1 MTDGASPN
9 LFYLPPGVDFA
20 TELVLGLQD
29 RMAGTPPEAMAQV
42 TLFVNSQRMRRR
54 VTEVMTAQGAG
65 FLPKITV
72 VSDLVDD
79 PFLLYLPPQTP
90 DLRRRL
96 ELAKLVK
103 GLLLALPELAPMTAR
118 FDLADSLADLL
129 TEMQDEAVTAEA
141 IAALD
146 VSGHSAH
153 WARTQAFLQI
163 IAPYCLGQ
171 DDAQSRQR
179 LAVQRLVELWA
190 RVPPTSPVILAGSTG
205 SRGMT
210 ADLMQAVARLQQ
222 GAVVVPGFDAVMPD
236 GVWATMDD
244 AMTAEDHPQYR
255 FRRLMQALQVP
266 PAGFRLWR
274 DAVACDP
281 DRNRLV
287 SLALRPAPVTD
298 SWLEEG
304 RLLPDLVAATGRMTL
319 VEASSPREEAAV
331 IAVALRRALEA
342 RQRAALITPDRSLAR
357 RVAAVLAGW
366 NIVADDSAGSP
377 LALSATGRLLRHVAR
392 AFGKKMTADALLVL
406 LKHPLVGSGDVRGR
420 HLALTRRLEL
430 DLRRNG
436 PAFPTA
442 ADLAAWAAGA
452 GEEAPLWAACLG
464 RVLTL
469 FEPAAVAPLTEHV
482 ERHIAA
488 CEALS
493 RGVAPG
499 GAGNLWLEAAGQEAA
514 RLVQQVRD
522 EAPNGDEMSA
532 LEYQNLFDGLIQK
545 GEIRQPNA
553 GHPLVAFYGHREARE
568 MHADVVVMGGLT
580 DGIWPASADPDP
592 WLNRKMRRD
601 AGLLLPERQ
610 IGLAAHDFQQ
620 AIAADQV
627 ILTRATR
634 DAEAETVPSRWL
646 NRLCNLM
653 EGLPDRNGPM
663 ALAGMRARGQVLLG
677 WARAMDRPTV
687 AQRAD
692 PRLAPAKRPRPEPPL
707 SARPKRLPLSQVGK
721 LIRDPYAI
729 YAKYILK
736 LRPLDP
742 LRHEPDTRE
751 RGTLVHKILEHFVKE
766 RPPGETTLQARARLL
781 DTAFAVLQ
789 EGTPHPSAR
798 VLWLARLERA
808 TSHLLRQDSKFGG
821 TSVLVEEEGS
831 LAVGNS
837 GFTLFGTPDRIDVL
851 PDGRFHLIDYKT
863 GTPPTA
869 RQQEAFDKQLLLAAV
884 MAERGGFRE
893 LGPVEVARITYI
905 GLGSGDKAEETELT
919 PDLLEELWARFTRLI
934 DSYNRLK
941 TGYSARRAVFEMR
954 YPLEYDHL
962 SRFGEWQMSDTSQ
975 GFRVGQDDG
984 DG

>member
-1 MTDGASPN
+1 MTEATIPN
-9 LFYLPPGVDFA
+9 LYYLPPGVDFA
-20 TELVLGLQD
+20 TELVLGLQE
-29 RMAGTPPEAMAQV
+29 RMAGSAPEAMARV
-42 TLFVNSQRMRRR
+42 ILFVNSQRMRRR
-54 VTEVMTAQGAG
+54 VTEVMTARGAG
-65 FLPKITV
+65 FVPTITV
-72 VSDLVDD
+72 VSDLGSD
-79 PFLLYLPPQTP
+79 PVLSDLPPQTP

-96 ELAKLVK
+96 ELAILVK
-103 GLLLALPELAPMTAR
+103 GLLQAQPELAPMTAR
-118 FDLADSLADLL
+118 FDLAESLAELL

-146 VSGHSAH
+146 VSGHSVH
-153 WARTQAFLQI
+153 WSRTQAFLQI

-179 LAVQRLVELWA
+179 LAVQRIAQRWA
-190 RVPPTSPVILAGSTG
+190 EVPPTSPVILAGSTG
-205 SRGMT
+205 SRGTT
-210 ADLMQAVARLQQ
+210 AALMQAIAGLQQ

-255 FRRLMQALQVP
+255 FRRLMEALKVP
-266 PAGFRLWR
+266 PSGFRLWR
-274 DAVACDP
+274 EVAASDP
-281 DRNRLV
+281 DRNQLV

-304 RLLPDLVAATGRMTL
+304 RLLPDLVATTARLTL

-331 IAVALRRALEA
+331 IAVALRRAVEA
-342 RQRAALITPDRSLAR
+342 QQRAALITPDRSLAR

-366 NIVADDSAGSP
+366 GIVADDSAGSP

-392 AFGKKMTADALLVL
+392 AFGKRITADALLVL

-442 ADLAAWAAGA
+442 ADLAAWAADA
-452 GEEAPLWAACLG
+452 GTEAQVWADCLG
-464 RVLTL
+464 RVLAL
-469 FEPAAVAPLTEHV
+469 FEPADVAPLSAHV
-482 ERHIAA
+482 ERHITAS
-488 CEALS
+488 EALA

-499 GAGNLWLEAAGQEAA
+499 GAGNLWQEAAGQEAG
-514 RLVQQVRD
+514 RLVRQLRD

-532 LEYQNLFDGLIQK
+532 LEYHNLFDSLIQT

-568 MHADVVVMGGLT
+568 MHADVVVMGGMT
-580 DGIWPASADPDP
+580 DGIWPAPADPDA
-592 WLNRKMRRD
+592 WLNRRMRRD

-653 EGLPDRNGPM
+653 EGLPDRSGPV
-663 ALAGMRARGQVLLG
+663 ALQEMRARGRELLG

-687 AQRAD
+687 AQKAD
-692 PRLAPAKRPRPEPPL
+692 PRLAPAKRPRPQPPL
-707 SARPKRLPLSQVGK
+707 SARPKRLPLTQVAT

-729 YAKYILK
+729 YAKYVLK

-742 LRHEPDTRE
+742 LRHEPENRE
-751 RGTLVHKILEHFVKE
+751 RGTLVHKILEHFVKD
-766 RPPGETTLQARARLL
+766 RPVGETPAQARARLL
-781 DTAFAVLQ
+781 ETAFRVLQ
-789 EGTPHPSAR
+789 DGTPHPSAR

-808 TSHLLRQDSKFGG
+808 TSHLLRQDSKFDGKP
-821 TSVLVEEEGS
+821 VLVEEKGS
-831 LAVGNS
+831 ITVGAA
-837 GFTLFGTPDRIDVL
+837 GFTLFGTPDRIDLL
-851 PDGRFHLIDYKT
+851 PDGRLHLIDYKT
-863 GTPPTA
+863 GTPPTKP
-869 RQQEAFDKQLLLAAV
+869 QQETFEKQLLLAAA
-884 MAERGGFRE
+884 MAERGGFRD
-893 LGPVEVARITYI
+893 LGRVEVARITYI
-905 GLGSGDKAEETELT
+905 GLGSGEKAVETELT
-919 PDLLEELWARFTRLI
+919 PDLLEELWVRFTKLI
-934 DSYNRLK
+934 DAYNRLE
-941 TGYSARRAVFEMR
+941 TGYFARRAVFEMR
-954 YPLEYDHL
+954 YPLDYDHL
-962 SRFGEWQMSDTSQ
+962 SRFGEWQMSDTSP
-975 GFRVGQDDG
+975 GFRVGQADG
-984 DG
+984 D